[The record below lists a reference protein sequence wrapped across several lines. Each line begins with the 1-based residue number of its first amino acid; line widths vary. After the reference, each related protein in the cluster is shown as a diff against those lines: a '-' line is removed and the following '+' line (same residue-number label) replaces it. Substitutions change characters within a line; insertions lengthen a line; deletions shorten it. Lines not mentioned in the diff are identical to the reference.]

1 MYDQG
6 MDWKLVVTSLNFPSF
21 GKSKKLKQVL
31 EIGCLD

>member
-1 MYDQG
+1 MMIG
-6 MDWKLVVTSLNFPSF
+6 VTSLNFPSF